1 MNWYVLY
8 TSSRA
13 EKQVEKYLKADG
25 IEVYLPLHL
34 TPRRWSDR
42 VKMVEVPL
50 FSSYIF
56 VKTTDEVLHKLLK
69 VSGIS
74 RIVFYN
80 GQPATVR
87 EKEIQDIKD
96 FLENASGKE
105 CEFVLNDEVQIASGP
120 MKDVKGTVKKATK
133 EHLILYLGQIGVT
146 VQVKLN
152 QTIKKTI

>member
-13 EKQVEKYLKADG
+13 EKQVEKHLIADG

-34 TPRRWSDR
+34 SPRRWSDR
-42 VKMVEVPL
+42 IKMVEVPL

-56 VKTTDEVLHKLLK
+56 VKTTDEVLRNLLRY
-69 VSGIS
+69 SGIS

-80 GQPATVR
+80 GQPAIVR
-87 EKEIQDIKD
+87 EKEIQDIKN

-105 CEFVLNDEVQIASGP
+105 CEFILNEEVQIASGP
-120 MKDVKGTVKKATK
+120 LKDVKGTVKKATK
-133 EHLILYLGQIGVT
+133 EHLILYLKQIGVT
-146 VQVKLN
+146 VQIKLN
-152 QTIKKTI
+152 QAIKK